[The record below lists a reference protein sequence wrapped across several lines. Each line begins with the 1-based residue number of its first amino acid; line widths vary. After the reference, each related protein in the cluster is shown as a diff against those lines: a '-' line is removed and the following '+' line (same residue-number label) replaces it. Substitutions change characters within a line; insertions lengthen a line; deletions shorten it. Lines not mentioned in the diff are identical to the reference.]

1 MFIRGRSHR
10 PFISKPVVK
19 EVAPQ
24 EQPLEQPSISE
35 VALQKVEEVMRMV
48 PESIPEEDVEAFL
61 NESGNSC
68 EECPKDEIIDGVLA
82 EEQVEP
88 IGEDEPA
95 PDLYEVPAEDIAF
108 LLDEQQPEE

>member
-1 MFIRGRSHR
+1 MFIRNRSHK

-24 EQPLEQPSISE
+24 EQPLEQPSIAE

-48 PESIPEEDVEAFL
+48 PESVPEENTKAFL
-61 NESGNSC
+61 DETDNSY
-68 EECPKDEIIDGVLA
+68 EECPKDEVIDEAPA

-95 PDLYEVPAEDIAF
+95 PDLYEVPADDVAF
-108 LLDEQQPEE
+108 LLEEE

>member
-1 MFIRGRSHR
+1 MFIRNRSRR

-24 EQPLEQPSISE
+24 EQPLEQPSIAE

-48 PESIPEEDVEAFL
+48 PESVPEEDAKAFL
-61 NESGNSC
+61 DESNNSC
-68 EECPKDEIIDGVLA
+68 EECPKDEMIDEVPA

-95 PDLYEVPAEDIAF
+95 PDLYEVPADDIAF
-108 LLDEQQPEE
+108 LLEEE